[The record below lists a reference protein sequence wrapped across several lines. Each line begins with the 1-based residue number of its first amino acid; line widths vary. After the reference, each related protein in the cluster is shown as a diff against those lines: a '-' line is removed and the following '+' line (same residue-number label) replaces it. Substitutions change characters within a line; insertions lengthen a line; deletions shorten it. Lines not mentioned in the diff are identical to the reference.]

1 MEKNLKQLL
10 GYIKANPNL
19 GIMAINARDSWEEL
33 KLVAYC
39 DASFAAP
46 KSTTG
51 WMLYLLGP
59 NGSSYLLEWS
69 SKRQAVAST
78 SSAEAEILALAAASK
93 AALRVGGMIDLT
105 RKKPVDIVV
114 RIDNEAARLAA
125 ARGNSQALG
134 HLAKHAGLS
143 LAFLSQTG
151 IDFQRV
157 PTAKNVADLLTKP
170 LASAQLSALMDRTQQ
185 PPFASETDQ

>member
-10 GYIKANPNL
+10 GYVKAHPNL
-19 GIMAINARDSWEEL
+19 GITAINARDSWEEL

-46 KSTTG
+46 RSTTG

-59 NGSSYLLEWS
+59 NGSSYLLDWS

-78 SSAEAEILALAAASK
+78 SSAEAEILALAAAAK

-105 RKKPVDIVV
+105 RKTPVDIAIRV
-114 RIDNEAARLAA
+114 DNEAARLAA

-143 LAFLSQTG
+143 LSFLSQTG
-151 IDFQRV
+151 ISFERV
-157 PTAKNVADLLTKP
+157 PTAKNISDVLTK
-170 LASAQLSALMDRTQQ
+170 SLSAPALGK
-185 PPFASETDQ
+185 